1 MKTVKKSFML
11 AGVFLLLLL
20 AGVGTGVKT
29 VKADTTT
36 RTINV
41 YGKTYYMVSNEYRT
55 SLYLKNGYY
64 YTLVAQTS
72 QSFMN
77 YSFSYKRNLYFVG
90 GGEGRPCVTYKYKV
104 GSYGFQRVGS
114 VYLSGH
120 KGKYAVGYTTLAGD
134 PSPSS
139 LCMYNLST
147 GRLTSLGRGC
157 DIKFIGNK
165 IYYAACKN
173 KYTMQIVRR
182 NSNGS
187 GKKVIKTIRTA
198 KKNRLT
204 YVGKITSHSATC
216 YIITPN
222 WVVKTVRF

>member
-90 GGEGRPCVTYKYKV
+90 GGEGRPCVTYRYKV

-114 VYLSGH
+114 VYLHG
-120 KGKYAVGYTTLAGD
+120 GKRKI
-134 PSPSS
+134 
-139 LCMYNLST
+139 C
-147 GRLTSLGRGC
+147 GRLY
-157 DIKFIGNK
+157 D
-165 IYYAACKN
+165 AC
-173 KYTMQIVRR
+173 R
-182 NSNGS
+182 
-187 GKKVIKTIRTA
+187 
-198 KKNRLT
+198 
-204 YVGKITSHSATC
+204 
-216 YIITPN
+216 
-222 WVVKTVRF
+222 